1 MLERLSEGTVVL
13 VIGMVIVFS
22 VLILL
27 WAILQFGFKT
37 IFYDIPN
44 KKKTQANAVK
54 AEPKAEPVPAAIPEV
69 KAETDDTELV
79 AAITAAI
86 CACLN
91 TSASGFRIKSIKRR
105 NNWKKQNY

>member
-1 MLERLSEGTVVL
+1 MLERISEGTVVL

-22 VLILL
+22 ILILL

-44 KKKTQANAVK
+44 KKKAQAKIVKDAPATQ
-54 AEPKAEPVPAAIPEV
+54 PAAVTPEI

-91 TSASGFRIKSIKRR
+91 TSASGFKIKSIKRR

>member
-1 MLERLSEGTVVL
+1 MLERISEGTVVL

-44 KKKTQANAVK
+44 KKKANKTVK
-54 AEPKAEPVPAAIPEV
+54 TAPAAQPVAVTPEI

-91 TSASGFRIKSIKRR
+91 TSASGFKIKSIKRR